1 MQCTIKSNHLV
12 LMIVSVCWH
21 WQHMYKEALSA
32 KQAKLMQHRNIPPEC
47 RYHYHYHY
55 HYHGF
60 GVGIGIVIIFVIFVI
75 VNNNIYFSVRILCH
89 GHPFLN
95 PSLLLKTSARN
106 ITRFVVHAISFF
118 LLFFGYFIVEEK
130 IL

>member
-1 MQCTIKSNHLV
+1 MH
-12 LMIVSVCWH
+12 
-21 WQHMYKEALSA
+21 KEALSA

-47 RYHYHYHY
+47 RYHYHYH
-55 HYHGF
+55 GVDVGV

-95 PSLLLKTSARN
+95 PSLFLKTSARN

-118 LLFFGYFIVEEK
+118 LLFFGYFIVKEK